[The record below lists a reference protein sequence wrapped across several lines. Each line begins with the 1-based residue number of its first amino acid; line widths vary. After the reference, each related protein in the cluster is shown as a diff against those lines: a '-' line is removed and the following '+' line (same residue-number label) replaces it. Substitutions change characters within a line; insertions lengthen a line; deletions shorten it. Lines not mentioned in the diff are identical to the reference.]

1 VAPWTGKLS
10 ALRGLRVHFCA
21 MKRKYELKARAR
33 RQAETRE
40 RIVEA
45 AVELHTSV
53 GPARTTI
60 SAIAERA
67 GVERHTVYAHFADE
81 RKLFDACSTHW
92 AERHPFPDLQLSLGI
107 VDPETRLQA
116 VLHDLYRWYEEVES
130 DVAIFRRDAQVHEL
144 NAENVAEDDRRLAE
158 LADELARGRPRR
170 KPVRA
175 AIGHV
180 LEFETW
186 RSLVRRQELSLKQAV
201 ESMTRLVASV

>member
-1 VAPWTGKLS
+1 
-10 ALRGLRVHFCA
+10 
-21 MKRKYELKARAR
+21 MKRKYELKERAR

-45 AVELHTSV
+45 AVDLHTSV

-81 RKLFDACSTHW
+81 RKLFEACSAHW
-92 AERHPFPDLQLSLGI
+92 AERHPFPDLGRSLGI
-107 VDPETRLQA
+107 SDPEKRLQA
-116 VLHDLYRWYEEVES
+116 VLRDLYRWYEEVES

-144 NAENVAEDDRRLAE
+144 NAEIVAEDDRRLAE
-158 LADELARGRPRR
+158 LADELARGWPRR

-175 AIGHV
+175 SIGHV

-186 RSLVRRQELSLKQAV
+186 RSLVRRHGLSRRSAV
-201 ESMTRLVASV
+201 DAMLALVDSV

>member
-1 VAPWTGKLS
+1 
-10 ALRGLRVHFCA
+10 
-21 MKRKYELKARAR
+21 MKRKYELKERAR
-33 RQAETRE
+33 RQSETRN
-40 RIVEA
+40 RIIEA

-60 SAIAERA
+60 SAIAQRA

-81 RKLFDACSTHW
+81 RMLFEACSSHW
-92 AERHPFPDLQLSLGI
+92 AERHPFPDVESSLAI
-107 VDPETRLQA
+107 DDPEARLRA
-116 VLHDLYRWYEEVES
+116 VLRALYRWYAHVEG

-144 NAENVAEDDRRLAE
+144 NAEIIAEDDRKLAE

-175 AIGHV
+175 TIGHV

-186 RSLVRRQELSLKQAV
+186 RSLVRRQDLSLTQAV
-201 ESMTRLVASV
+201 EAMLRLVASV